1 MNPQDPM
8 QPQQQPQQ
16 PSYGGLPP
24 LSQPQPSASPS
35 VAPRSP
41 SSYQPVQ
48 AQASGQQPQVD
59 YIGGPSQQDRQE
71 YSIDYLNRIAPKE
84 QKTVNKFAVF
94 GLIGGLLL
102 AVIFAVVLM
111 SSSGG
116 PSANTQIATV
126 ASRVATI
133 QAVVT
138 EQQKHLNSTEM
149 SESNAA
155 LGSTFSTM
163 NTDISAIMKERK
175 IKADNALT
183 AKEKAYKEALSKTL
197 NDSYQKGTLDRTYA
211 TQMTYELT
219 FLRSQIAK
227 LKKASTS
234 TSIRSFCDNGTENID
249 LILKSYAAYDASKS

>member
-1 MNPQDPM
+1 MNPKDPM

-24 LSQPQPSASPS
+24 LAQPQASTPQPVAQQPQSPYQPAQPQPSTE
-35 VAPRSP
+35 
-41 SSYQPVQ
+41 
-48 AQASGQQPQVD
+48 QPQVD
-59 YIGGPSQQDRQE
+59 YMGDPSQQDRQE

-94 GLIGGLLL
+94 GLIGGVLL

-116 PSANTQIATV
+116 PSPNTQLAIV

-133 QAVVT
+133 QSVVT

-155 LGSTFSTM
+155 LGSTLSTM
-163 NTDISAIMKERK
+163 NTDTSAIMKDRK
-175 IKADNALT
+175 VKADGALT
-183 AKEKAYKEALSKTL
+183 AKEKTYKEKLSKTL

-219 FLRSQIAK
+219 VLRSQIVK
-227 LKKASTS
+227 LKKTSTS
-234 TSIRSFCDNGTENID
+234 TSIRTFCENGTKNID
-249 LILKSYAAYDASKS
+249 LILKSYASYDTSKS